1 MERILR
7 KSSHTLEQS
16 AREVVESPSLKVFE
30 KRVDV
35 ALRDKVSGH
44 GVMGS
49 QLDLMIFVVFSSLRD
64 SMIL

>member
-35 ALRDKVSGH
+35 ALRDMVSGH
-44 GVMGS
+44 GVMGWW
-49 QLDLMIFVVFSSLRD
+49 LD
-64 SMIL
+64 